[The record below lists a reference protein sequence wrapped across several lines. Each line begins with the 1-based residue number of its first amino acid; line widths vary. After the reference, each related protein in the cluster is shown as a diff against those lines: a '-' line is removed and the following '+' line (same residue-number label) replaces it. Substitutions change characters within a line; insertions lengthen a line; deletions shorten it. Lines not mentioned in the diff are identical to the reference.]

1 MLENKPKNVPGQ
13 ENNNPDKKDRKQDPN
28 TNFPKSPIPE
38 PEKVNKDIQHDQD
51 R

>member
-1 MLENKPKNVPGQ
+1 MLENKPKNIPEQ
-13 ENNNPDKKDRKQDPN
+13 QNNPEKKDRKQDPN

-38 PEKVNKDIQHDQD
+38 PEKGNKNMQYDQD